1 MPKLTTD
8 GTLSAPPRLRASQ
21 KEGLGSR
28 GGAEAR
34 REFGLDSPFRGY
46 NREVAE

>member
-1 MPKLTTD
+1 MPEQAVG
-8 GTLSAPPRLRASQ
+8 GTPSAPPRLRASQ

-34 REFGLDSPFRGY
+34 REGGLDSRLFEYDG
-46 NREVAE
+46 EVGE

>member
-1 MPKLTTD
+1 MLKLNTD
-8 GTLSAPPRLRASQ
+8 GTPSAPPRLRVSQ

-34 REFGLDSPFRGY
+34 REFGLHSGFRASDG
-46 NREVAE
+46 EAVA

>member
-1 MPKLTTD
+1 MPELAVG
-8 GTLSAPPRLRASQ
+8 GTPFASPRLRASQ

-34 REFGLDSPFRGY
+34 RDSGLDFCFCASDVGA
-46 NREVAE
+46 AE

>member
-1 MPKLTTD
+1 MPEQAVG
-8 GTLSAPPRLRASQ
+8 GTPSAPPRLRASQ

-34 REFGLDSPFRGY
+34 REGKVDSRFHASDG
-46 NREVAE
+46 EAVE